1 MGLFV
6 KICYADYND
15 NFSPDLKLVVK
26 YDDLADCPKND
37 VAIDSYKIMLQLKV
51 NEKIFVDFL
60 KMPAAEQNQMKLNL
74 FTAYE
79 SLT

>member
-1 MGLFV
+1 MVLLFFAFSIRPSSVDFCRRSIDAVSKLGLFV

-37 VAIDSYKIMLQLKV
+37 VAIDS
-51 NEKIFVDFL
+51 
-60 KMPAAEQNQMKLNL
+60 
-74 FTAYE
+74 
-79 SLT
+79 